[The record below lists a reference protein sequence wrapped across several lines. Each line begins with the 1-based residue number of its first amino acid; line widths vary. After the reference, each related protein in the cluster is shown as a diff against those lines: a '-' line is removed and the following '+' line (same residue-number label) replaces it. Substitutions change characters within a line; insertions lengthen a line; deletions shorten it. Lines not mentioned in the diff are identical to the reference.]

1 MMSDVSA
8 MIVATGNGADHI
20 PSTTNCVGPEKTR
33 ALSNTAFLPSS
44 ARLPGQDAE
53 DESHDKASDL
63 EGHATLRSGTRPGEG
78 ERYRTVRV
86 SAVHPCSSLIR
97 RRPSLGRLDDLEGR
111 ERYEDVGLAPQTNAP
126 RPHQRYFWAPMGTS
140 PRRHSRS
147 LPELAN
153 DRGKNSVT
161 SASIISTF

>member
-33 ALSNTAFLPSS
+33 TLINTAFLPSS

-53 DESHDKASDL
+53 DESHDKAADL
-63 EGHATLRSGTRPGEG
+63 RLTQRFAPVRAPERVKGTENRSRLRR
-78 ERYRTVRV
+78 
-86 SAVHPCSSLIR
+86 SSLQLRIR

-111 ERYEDVGLAPQTNAP
+111 ERYEDVGLAPQANAP
-126 RPHQRYFWAPMGTS
+126 RPHQRYVWAPMGTS